1 MYTLP
6 PVELRGFSQG
16 SAIKTAD
23 GLRWTV
29 RLGRDTGTITTYV
42 VPGNAPFLL
51 SRRVLEAM
59 EAQLDLSTLTLS
71 SNRHGMHKVPLRQA
85 ANGHLLLNL
94 CEPAPEVNLQP
105 EQPSSSMSSPDHPE
119 AGHEDCHEC
128 ETELSNEPNTN
139 PIADSD
145 NHRKR
150 NTSRSETNSRDL
162 KKSPQKI
169 VEKGTCVTKNV
180 HFNML

>member
-51 SRRVLEAM
+51 SRRVLE
-59 EAQLDLSTLTLS
+59 
-71 SNRHGMHKVPLRQA
+71 VPLRQA
-85 ANGHLLLNL
+85 ANVHLLLNL

-169 VEKGTCVTKNV
+169 VEKGTRVTKNV